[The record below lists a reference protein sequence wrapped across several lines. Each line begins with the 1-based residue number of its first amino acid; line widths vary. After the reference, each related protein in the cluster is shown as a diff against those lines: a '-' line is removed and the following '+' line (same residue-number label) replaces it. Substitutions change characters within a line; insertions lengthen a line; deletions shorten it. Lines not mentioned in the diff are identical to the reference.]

1 MTGLTNQ
8 QVKDTLDGLLEQLRG
23 FDHGSEDP
31 AKTALEDQVAAVCRD
46 LEPNFIGPSWK
57 RNPDGSWLLPK
68 HTLGW
73 EILGWCARYLRSFT
87 DESLPLKL
95 TPEQARLILW
105 WYAVDERGKFIYR
118 TGTIQRMKGAGKDP
132 LLAVI
137 CLVEWVGPCRFSR
150 WHPLTGKPV
159 AMAETDSL
167 VQVAAVS
174 QDQTKNTSDLFGRLV
189 SQEMRDRYRIQK
201 FSTSSEIIRARDGR
215 QQIKMVTSSPRALE
229 GNRSTFVLMNETHHW
244 VEGVGGVA
252 MYETVH
258 GNVTKGGG
266 RGARFLAI
274 TNAYLPGEDSVAE
287 RLRNQYEKI
296 KDRPDFLEFGM
307 LYDSIEAHP
316 LVPMH
321 PAALRVVVPKICGDA
336 YWLDPEAIIMAIRQ
350 SSISPSRSRR
360 MWLNQ
365 IVSSEDSLH
374 SEADWKQME
383 SDDYLKPGDTI
394 TLGFDGG
401 RTDDSTALV
410 AMRTDGLFV
419 PLGIWEKDMDG
430 WVVPRD
436 AVHSA
441 VASAFKTYNV
451 VAFFADVNLWERD
464 IEDWHTLYG
473 ETLKV
478 RAVDAGNAVGWD
490 MRKIQTATRAHEKL
504 LAAIRDRKIKWS
516 LSVNPELV
524 GTMRRHFLNTY
535 RDENNVGVY
544 VRKISRESPRKID
557 AYMALVLAHEA
568 MNKYRIKKPVDRAE
582 NELWMLG

>member
-1 MTGLTNQ
+1 MTTLTVQ
-8 QVKDTLDGLLEQLRG
+8 QIKAALDEVLEQLRG
-23 FDHGSEDP
+23 FDPGSEDP
-31 AKTALEDQVAAVCRD
+31 AKVALEDQVAAICRD
-46 LEPNFIGPSWK
+46 LEPDFIGPSWK
-57 RNPDGSWLLPK
+57 RNPDGSWFLPERS
-68 HTLGW
+68 LGW
-73 EILGWCARYLRSFT
+73 EILGWCARYLRSFD
-87 DESLPLKL
+87 DESKPLKL

-105 WYAVDERGKFIYR
+105 WYAVDERGKFVYR
-118 TGTIQRMKGAGKDP
+118 TGTLQRLKGWGKDP

-137 CLVEWVGPCRFSR
+137 CLVEWVGPCRFSH
-150 WHPLTGKPV
+150 WHALTGEPV
-159 AMAETDSL
+159 AKAETDSL

-189 SQEMRDRYRIQK
+189 SQEMREKYRIQK

-229 GNRSTFVLMNETHHW
+229 GNRSTFVLLNETHHW
-244 VEGVGGVA
+244 VEGVNGIA
-252 MYETVH
+252 MYETID
-258 GNVTKGGG
+258 GNVTKSGG
-266 RGARFLAI
+266 RGARYLAI

-287 RLRNQYEKI
+287 RLRNQYESI
-296 KDRPDFLEFGM
+296 RDRLDFADFGV
-307 LYDSIEAHP
+307 LYDSIEAHA

-321 PAALRVVVPKICGDA
+321 PAALRVVVPRICGDA
-336 YWLDPEAIIMAIRQ
+336 RWLDPEVIIQSIRQ
-350 SSISPSRSRR
+350 SSISPCRSRR

-365 IVSSEDSLH
+365 IVASEDALH

-383 SDDYLKPGDTI
+383 CEEYLKPGDTI

-401 RTDDSTALV
+401 RTDDSTALIAV
-410 AMRTDGLFV
+410 RTDGLFV
-419 PLGIWEKDMDG
+419 PLGIWEKDTDG

-473 ETLKV
+473 EKLVV

-490 MRKIQTATRAHEKL
+490 MRSKQKATLAHEKL
-504 LAAIRDRKIKWS
+504 LAAIRDRKLKWS
-516 LSVNPELV
+516 LQVNPEMV
-524 GTMRRHFLNTY
+524 SIMRRHFLNTY

-544 VRKISRESPRKID
+544 FRKISRESPRKID
-557 AYMALVLAHEA
+557 AYAALVLAHEA
-568 MNKYRIKKPVDRAE
+568 MNKYLIKGKKPE
-582 NELWMLG
+582 NKGSRVWFF